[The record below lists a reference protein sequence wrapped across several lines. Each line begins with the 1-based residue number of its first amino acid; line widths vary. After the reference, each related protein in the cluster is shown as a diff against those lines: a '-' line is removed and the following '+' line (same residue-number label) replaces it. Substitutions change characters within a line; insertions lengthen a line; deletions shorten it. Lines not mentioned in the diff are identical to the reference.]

1 MPSIRMLMNAEGIL
15 DGTDPADV
23 IHVQEQITI
32 ACLPGGMGS
41 GKESVSI
48 LITLPDGRTV
58 LAETSL
64 QLFQATARAFAARYG
79 WRTDDPD

>member
-1 MPSIRMLMNAEGIL
+1 MPSIRILLNAEGSL
-15 DGTDPADV
+15 DGVDPAKV

-32 ACLPGGMGS
+32 AVLPGGMDS

-48 LITLPDGRTV
+48 LIPLPDGRTV

-64 QLFQATARAFAARYG
+64 QLFQATAKAFAARYG